1 MKQQLQPVHIMLDN
15 ETLSTHPNAHIVQT
29 GLVHFCPETFEVL
42 GTKVISMDAKP
53 QPATHIDVGTLYF
66 WFNQLWETQQA
77 VFIQDEDQTVSIQ
90 QGCGDLYRFVMDAC
104 RQTWEEDSTP
114 TLGDLHQAVHIWAKP
129 ARFDIPQWENAFRH
143 ASIEHLP
150 WHRRN
155 VNCVQTCINTARTKG
170 FQLSSV
176 PLLPGIHQPL
186 NDCYHQISILKAIA
200 EFERT

>member
-42 GTKVISMDAKP
+42 GTKVISMESKL
-53 QPATHIDVGTLYF
+53 QPGTHIDVSTIYF

-77 VFIQDEDQTVSIQ
+77 VFIQDEEQTVSIQ
-90 QGCGDLYRFVMDAC
+90 RACGDLYRFVMDAC
-104 RQTWEEDSTP
+104 RYVWEEDRTP
-114 TLGDLHQAVHIWAKP
+114 TVSDLHQAVHIWAKP

-143 ASIEHLP
+143 ASIEHMP

-155 VNCVQTCINTARTKG
+155 VNCVQTCINTANAKG
-170 FQLSSV
+170 FQLKSV

-200 EFERT
+200 EFEQN

>member
-42 GTKVISMDAKP
+42 GTKVISMESKL
-53 QPATHIDVGTLYF
+53 QSGTHIDVSTIYF

-77 VFIQDEDQTVSIQ
+77 VFIQDEEQTVSIQ
-90 QGCGDLYRFVMDAC
+90 RACGDLYRFVMDAC
-104 RQTWEEDSTP
+104 RYVWEEDRTP
-114 TLGDLHQAVHIWAKP
+114 TVSDLHQAVHIWAKP

-143 ASIEHLP
+143 ASIEHMP

-155 VNCVQTCINTARTKG
+155 VNCVQTCINTANAKG
-170 FQLSSV
+170 FQLKSV
-176 PLLPGIHQPL
+176 PLMPGIHQPL

-200 EFERT
+200 EFEQN

>member
-1 MKQQLQPVHIMLDN
+1 MKQQLQSVHIMLDN

-53 QPATHIDVGTLYF
+53 QPGTHIDVGTVYF

-77 VFIQDEDQTVSIQ
+77 VFIQDEDKTVSIQ
-90 QGCGDLYRFVMDAC
+90 RACGDLYRFVMDAC
-104 RQTWEEDSTP
+104 RHTWEEDRTP
-114 TLGDLHQAVHIWAKP
+114 TVGDLHQAVHIWAKP

-143 ASIEHLP
+143 ASIEQLP

-155 VNCVQTCINTARTKG
+155 VNCVQTCINKASAKG
-170 FQLSSV
+170 FQLNSV

-186 NDCYHQISILKAIA
+186 NDCYHQISILKAIS